1 MVHTITKSLA
11 TDFGGNFAFD
21 AITAS
26 IKNSIATQ
34 FYGIQTCRDI
44 VDFYFSNDLSAPELS
59 TFNNIITN
67 YIYTPDAKPKNSF
80 NSFTPKIVSTS
91 NTSYTSLLT
100 FKYLGSNN
108 VGPINYIEVISY
120 RDPAITNYDVRV
132 INHDTGAI
140 IASRTGLTNTDYVSN
155 DLGAIT
161 NVPITEAVFDLQV
174 RKTGGPTNK
183 YVYIDSVIIY
193 N

>member
-1 MVHTITKSLA
+1 MYIITRSLS
-11 TDFGGNFAFD
+11 THFGGNLGYDSLKSAIKN
-21 AITAS
+21 AIT
-26 IKNSIATQ
+26 TQ
-34 FYGIQTCRDI
+34 FLAIQSYGDT
-44 VDFYFSNDLSAPELS
+44 VEFYFANTLSSPELA
-59 TFNNIITN
+59 TFDDIISN
-67 YIYTPDAKPKNSF
+67 YVYTPDAKPKNSSI
-80 NSFTPKIVSTS
+80 SFTPKIVSTS

-132 INHDTGAI
+132 VNHDTGAI
-140 IASRTGLTNTDYVSN
+140 IASRTGLTNTDYVAN

-161 NVPITEAVFDLQV
+161 NVPTAESILDLQV

-183 YVYIDSVIIY
+183 YVYVDSVVVY